1 MVDTRVMVV
10 FALLQ
15 ITCFLFHNVSAA
27 TCHVSGFIHGKGRNC
42 DRETGLDRCCIAG
55 KRYPQFR
62 CSPPVSAKTPAILT
76 FNRFENGE
84 DATRITSCDMR
95 FHRDKELLVILS
107 SGWLKLDGMNRCNKK
122 IRVRA
127 NRRSVLAKVVDECDS
142 INGCDEE
149 HAFEPPCRNNVLN
162 ASPGVWKALGLNE
175 SIGEVKVTWSD
186 V

>member
-1 MVDTRVMVV
+1 MLLELYIKLNRLHTFSHSPRVPSLPSSHINLGGSWQESRNMVDTRVMVV

-42 DRETGLDRCCIAG
+42 DRETGLDKCCIAG

-95 FHRDKELLVILS
+95 FHRGVNL
-107 SGWLKLDGMNRCNKK
+107 
-122 IRVRA
+122 RV
-127 NRRSVLAKVVDECDS
+127 V
-142 INGCDEE
+142 
-149 HAFEPPCRNNVLN
+149 
-162 ASPGVWKALGLNE
+162 
-175 SIGEVKVTWSD
+175 
-186 V
+186 